1 MKLIEY
7 FFMALRGVAFGFFPA
22 GHWKMGCPAQNGV
35 HSSPRTK
42 NSAQVLLDNSRNM
55 HYHSH
60 EMNIM
65 FITIYPI

>member
-35 HSSPRTK
+35 YLLPHTK
-42 NSAQVLLDNSRNM
+42 NGSQVLLDNSQNKG
-55 HYHSH
+55 YHNNKT
-60 EMNIM
+60 NIM
-65 FITIYPI
+65 FITICSI